1 MAPGSEPGATAGAR
15 SVCSA
20 PVTSPADLNWL
31 RRAIALAR
39 KGLFQVEP
47 NPPVGC
53 VLVSPQAGVVGE
65 GWHAAYGGP
74 HAEVAALAAA
84 GARARGST
92 AYVSLVPCSRTGKT
106 APCTQALTRAG
117 IARVLYAA
125 SDPLEPADGSGLK
138 ELEAAGIAV
147 QGPLLAEEAE
157 PLLVPWRAALA
168 RPRPWVVLKWAMGI
182 SGHIAPAAG
191 VGGRVSGPKAQR
203 WLHDLRA
210 HVDAVAVGSETVLVD
225 DPRLTCRLVG
235 GPPHGRGQPLRV
247 VFDGRLRLPDSARVW
262 QDLRQAK
269 LVVVTDARQQGARVE
284 SLKARGAQ
292 VICVPSD
299 EAGLDL
305 KAALEALH
313 ALGVRRLLVEGG
325 ARLLGSLV
333 RWGLAD
339 QVSVL
344 VAPRLFGGAQAV
356 SAVSDT
362 GIESLETAL
371 DLQDVV
377 WRRLGDDLLLQ
388 GFVPP
393 RPAEHCASRPPPRQG
408 R

>member
-1 MAPGSEPGATAGAR
+1 M
-15 SVCSA
+15 
-20 PVTSPADLNWL
+20 TSPADLNWL

-106 APCTQALTRAG
+106 PPCTQALMGAG

-125 SDPLEPADGSGLK
+125 ADPLEPADGSGLA
-138 ELEAAGIAV
+138 ELKAAGIAV
-147 QGPLLAEEAE
+147 EGPLLAQEAR
-157 PLLVPWRAALA
+157 PLLAPWLEAQT
-168 RPRPWVVLKWAMGI
+168 RPRPWVVLKWAMGL

-191 VGGRVSGPKAQR
+191 VGGRVSGSKAQR

-210 HVDAVAVGSETVLVD
+210 HVDAVAVGSQTVLVD
-225 DPRLTCRLVG
+225 DPQLTCRLVG
-235 GPPHGRGQPLRV
+235 GPPDGRGQPLRV
-247 VFDGRLRLPDSARVW
+247 VFDGRLRLPEGARLW
-262 QDLRQAK
+262 QDLGQAG
-269 LVVVTDARQQGARVE
+269 LVVITDARHEPARLT
-284 SLKARGAQ
+284 SLRARGAE
-292 VICVPSD
+292 VICVRAD

-305 KAALEALH
+305 GSALEALH
-313 ALGVRRLLVEGG
+313 RLGVRRLLVEGG

-333 RWGLAD
+333 RSGLAD

-344 VAPRLFGGAQAV
+344 VAPRLFGGRRAV
-356 SAVSDT
+356 SALTDT
-362 GIESLETAL
+362 GIDSLEQSL

-393 RPAEHCASRPPPRQG
+393 RRA
-408 R
+408 